1 MRYTFMYVSPTLPLT
16 GGPGPF
22 YYLAYLHAKTGSP
35 QAVTGKEGSARGLGM
50 LAPLMPPRLCHNVS
64 AASYIQ
70 EKRWDSVGLSSK
82 PQSSRGHSLL
92 WAWEIPR
99 LRTRQRE
106 REWELRMGQDDGSGS
121 SHGGVACGC
130 PRWASEFFSKPK
142 PNTRPFSRAE
152 TQVWLTGESQ
162 AMACIP
168 KSSLSGCLQTLLIYY
183 GMLSHWGP
191 ELRPYSSV
199 DSHCIRGGL

>member
-92 WAWEIPR
+92 RAWEIPR

-106 REWELRMGQDDGSGS
+106 REWEPRIGQDDAREALTEVWPAAAPGGPPS
-121 SHGGVACGC
+121 S
-130 PRWASEFFSKPK
+130 F
-142 PNTRPFSRAE
+142 PNQNRTPDHSAE
-152 TQVWLTGESQ
+152 QKHK
-162 AMACIP
+162 C
-168 KSSLSGCLQTLLIYY
+168 
-183 GMLSHWGP
+183 
-191 ELRPYSSV
+191 
-199 DSHCIRGGL
+199 D